1 MNSGGR
7 FIIGFIGTMILLIF
21 VSMFY
26 FNLPIDSTLIMV
38 FLFSSVI
45 VGILLALKSRGVHAG
60 HSVTG
65 LGIIIL
71 IVSGTIVSGAI
82 DLTVN
87 GETRPKLWEIPQSL
101 FTQLVIL
108 IGVGLLLL
116 VVGLF
121 ISWKKM
127 INR

>member
-7 FIIGFIGTMILLIF
+7 FIAGFIGTMILLIF

-45 VGILLALKSRGVHAG
+45 VGILFALKSRGVHAG
-60 HSVTG
+60 HLVTG

-87 GETRPKLWEIPQSL
+87 GEVRQKLWEIPQSL
-101 FTQLVIL
+101 FTQLVVL
-108 IGVGLLLL
+108 IGVGLLM
-116 VVGLF
+116 VFAGLF

-127 INR
+127 FNR

>member
-7 FIIGFIGTMILLIF
+7 FIAGFIGTMILLIF
-21 VSMFY
+21 VSMSY

-87 GETRPKLWEIPQSL
+87 GETRSKLWEIPQSL
-101 FTQLVIL
+101 FTQLVVL

>member
-7 FIIGFIGTMILLIF
+7 FIAGFIGTMILLIF

-26 FNLPIDSTLIMV
+26 FNLPMDSTLITV
-38 FLFSSVI
+38 FLFSSLI
-45 VGILLALKSRGVHAG
+45 VGVLLALKSKGVHAG

-65 LGIIIL
+65 LGLIIL
-71 IVSGTIVSGAI
+71 IVSGTIVAGAI
-82 DLTVN
+82 DLTVS
-87 GETRPKLWEIPQSL
+87 GEVRSKLWEIPQSL

-116 VVGLF
+116 VSGLF

>member
-7 FIIGFIGTMILLIF
+7 FLAGFIGTMIILIF

-26 FNLPIDSTLIMV
+26 FSLPMDSTLITV
-38 FLFSSVI
+38 FLFSSLV

-60 HSVTG
+60 HSVSG

-82 DLTVN
+82 DITVG
-87 GETRPKLWEIPQSL
+87 GEVRQKLWEIPQSL
-101 FTQLVIL
+101 FTQLVVL

>member
-7 FIIGFIGTMILLIF
+7 FIAGFIGTIILLIF

-26 FNLPIDSTLIMV
+26 FNLPIDSTLITV
-38 FLFSSVI
+38 FLFSSLI

-71 IVSGTIVSGAI
+71 IVSGTIVAGAI

-87 GETRPKLWEIPQSL
+87 GEVRSKLWEVPQSL

-108 IGVGLLLL
+108 IGVGLLLF